1 MINSACKERIYAL
14 KNKIISD
21 FIQILFA
28 KPTNNQCSPIESI
41 QRDSIFYRF

>member
-21 FIQILFA
+21 LIQILFV
-28 KPTNNQCSPIESI
+28 KPPNNQYSTCDWIHL
-41 QRDSIFYRF
+41 